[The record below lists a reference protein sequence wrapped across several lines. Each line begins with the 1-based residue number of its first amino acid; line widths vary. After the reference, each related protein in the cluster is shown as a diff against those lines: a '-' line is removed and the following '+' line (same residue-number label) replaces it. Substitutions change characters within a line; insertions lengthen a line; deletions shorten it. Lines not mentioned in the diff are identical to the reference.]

1 MYSIPSLSRTDLAQL
16 IVNRI
21 IQEKDR
27 IKLQYQ
33 DSKNS
38 IGYFFI
44 DDLLPSEITE
54 HINKQF
60 PAKDEMVLKKSIRE
74 DKYIAVQMNQYK
86 RDLEEL
92 IYAFQEDGV
101 VNLMKDVCEIEDL
114 QPDENLYAG
123 GLSSMKQSQFLNPHL
138 DNSHDK
144 ERSRWRVLN
153 LLFYVSPNWKDSN
166 GGHLEIWP
174 NGLKQDQITL
184 YSRFNRLIVMATHD
198 KSWHSVSPVVADSSR
213 NCVSN
218 YYFSNTALFSTDKF
232 HVTTFRG
239 RPHQKMRNQ
248 ILKIDSFL
256 RMNLRKLFKKG
267 IVKNP
272 HVYKSDKD

>member
-1 MYSIPSLSRTDLAQL
+1 MNSIASLHRTDLAQL

-21 IQEKDR
+21 VQEKDR
-27 IKLQYQ
+27 IKTQYEV
-33 DSKNS
+33 SKNK

-44 DDLLPSEITE
+44 DDLLPPEITE
-54 HINKQF
+54 YINSQF
-60 PAKDEMVLKKSIRE
+60 PSKDVMVLKKSIRE
-74 DKYIAVQMNQYK
+74 NKYVAVQMDEYAK
-86 RDLEEL
+86 ILEEL
-92 IYAFQEDGV
+92 IYAFQDDRV
-101 VNLMKDVCEIEDL
+101 VKLIKEVCEIEDL

-153 LLFYVSPNWKDSN
+153 LLFYVTPNWKDSN

-174 NGLKQDQITL
+174 EGLDQHQTTL
-184 YSRFNRLIVMATHD
+184 HSRFNRLIVMATHD
-198 KSWHSVSPVVADSSR
+198 KSWHSVSPVVVNASR

-218 YYFSNTALFSTDKF
+218 YYFSNTALSGTDKF

-239 RPHQKMRNQ
+239 RPHQKFKNHVLRF
-248 ILKIDSFL
+248 DSFL
-256 RMNLRKLFKKG
+256 RMNLRKIFKKG
-267 IVKNP
+267 VVKNP
-272 HVYKSDKD
+272 HVYKSNKD

>member
-184 YSRFNRLIVMATHD
+184 HSRFNRLIVMATHD
-198 KSWHSVSPVVADSSR
+198 KSWHSVSPVVVDASR

>member
-1 MYSIPSLSRTDLAQL
+1 MNSTLSLNRKDFAQL
-16 IVNRI
+16 IVDRI

-27 IKLQYQ
+27 IKKQY
-33 DSKNS
+33 DVSKNQ

-44 DDLLPSEITE
+44 DDLLPPEITE
-54 HINKQF
+54 IINNQF
-60 PAKDEMVLKKSIRE
+60 PSHDKMVQKKSIRE
-74 DKYIAVQMNQYK
+74 NKYIAVQMNQYP
-86 RDLEEL
+86 RVLEEL
-92 IYAFQEDGV
+92 IFAFQDERV
-101 VNLMKDVCEIEDL
+101 VKIIKDLCEIEDL

-123 GLSSMKQSQFLNPHL
+123 GLSSMKQFQFLNPHL

-153 LLFYVSPNWKDSN
+153 LLFYVTPNWKDSN

-174 NGLKQDQITL
+174 EGLEQHQTTL
-184 YSRFNRLIVMATHD
+184 HSRFNRLIVMATHD
-198 KSWHSVSPVVADSSR
+198 KSWHSVSPVVVNASR

-218 YYFSNTALFSTDKF
+218 YYFSNTALSNTDKF

-239 RPHQKMRNQ
+239 RPHQKFKNHVLRF
-248 ILKIDSFL
+248 DSFL

-267 IVKNP
+267 VVKNP
-272 HVYKSDKD
+272 HVYKTKKD

>member
-1 MYSIPSLSRTDLAQL
+1 MNSTLSLNRKDFAQL
-16 IVNRI
+16 IVDRI

-27 IKLQYQ
+27 IKKQY
-33 DSKNS
+33 DVSKNQ

-44 DDLLPSEITE
+44 DDLLPPEITE
-54 HINKQF
+54 IINNQF
-60 PAKDEMVLKKSIRE
+60 PSHDKMVQKKSIRE
-74 DKYIAVQMNQYK
+74 NKYIAVQMNQYT
-86 RDLEEL
+86 RVLEEL
-92 IYAFQEDGV
+92 IYAFQDERV
-101 VNLMKDVCEIEDL
+101 VKIIKDLCQIEDL

-153 LLFYVSPNWKDSN
+153 LLFYVTPNWKDCN

-174 NGLKQDQITL
+174 EGLEQHQTTL

-198 KSWHSVSPVVADSSR
+198 KSWHSVSPVVVNASR

-218 YYFSNTALFSTDKF
+218 YYFSNTALSSTDKF

-239 RPHQKMRNQ
+239 RPHQKIRNQ
-248 ILKIDSFL
+248 FLKIDSFL

-267 IVKNP
+267 VVKNP
-272 HVYKSDKD
+272 HVYKTKKD

>member
-123 GLSSMKQSQFLNPHL
+123 GLSTMKQSQFLNPHL

-153 LLFYVSPNWKDSN
+153 LLFYVTPNWKDSN

-184 YSRFNRLIVMATHD
+184 HSRFNRLIVMATHD
-198 KSWHSVSPVVADSSR
+198 KSWHSVSPVVVDASR